1 MRYEM
6 ASVTHIGNVRKTN
19 QDSVLT
25 CSGFINGKEAVLAI
39 VADGMGGLSKGEL
52 ASSLIV
58 EELQRWWENFTEC
71 EGYTVAVSQGD
82 VKVTIKDI
90 SDAVDNIIYDVHDKL
105 IEIGNQDGTK
115 LGTTLSLIILVNNK
129 GLIKHIGDSRV
140 YEIRG
145 GKIRQLTK
153 DQTYENMMIEKGQMA
168 ESEIDPRKNKA
179 LVNAL
184 GVSKK
189 LYIETLGGVI
199 NANTLY
205 LLASDGFYQGK
216 ENLPELF
223 DWSSVTDLNIAL
235 EYMSGL
241 ILEDSAEDN
250 LSGILVRAL

>member
-1 MRYEM
+1 
-6 ASVTHIGNVRKTN
+6 
-19 QDSVLT
+19 
-25 CSGFINGKEAVLAI
+25 
-39 VADGMGGLSKGEL
+39 
-52 ASSLIV
+52 
-58 EELQRWWENFTEC
+58 
-71 EGYTVAVSQGD
+71 
-82 VKVTIKDI
+82 
-90 SDAVDNIIYDVHDKL
+90 
-105 IEIGNQDGTK
+105 
-115 LGTTLSLIILVNNK
+115 
-129 GLIKHIGDSRV
+129 
-140 YEIRG
+140 
-145 GKIRQLTK
+145 
-153 DQTYENMMIEKGQMA
+153 MA

-235 EYMSGL
+235 EYMSSL

>member
-1 MRYEM
+1 M
-6 ASVTHIGNVRKTN
+6 
-19 QDSVLT
+19 
-25 CSGFINGKEAVLAI
+25 
-39 VADGMGGLSKGEL
+39 
-52 ASSLIV
+52 
-58 EELQRWWENFTEC
+58 
-71 EGYTVAVSQGD
+71 
-82 VKVTIKDI
+82 
-90 SDAVDNIIYDVHDKL
+90 HDKL

-235 EYMSGL
+235 EYMSSL